1 MTIATLHLLLPE
13 IVLIAAAVAI
23 YMGGVFSGK
32 RGAAP
37 VSQTWHWIAGGAI
50 VLAAV
55 ALLSNGGTAT
65 RMSRPMAEG
74 QPLQFDELAWLAR
87 WMALGFGS
95 LLVLLSARPR
105 AESTPEYIGS
115 LLLTVAGLML
125 VAVADD
131 LVLLFVALEL
141 ISIPTYALLYLGRSD
156 AACQES
162 TAKYFFLSVLA
173 SAILLYGFS
182 FLYGVAGSTELA
194 AVRAALDESNPLPP
208 GFSVFAKLAMA
219 MIFGGLCFKIAA
231 VPFHFYAPDVYQGTT
246 HPNAALLSIVPKA
259 AGLLVM
265 VRILVMSMPGM
276 TPQSWQIVLVVAALT
291 MTFGNVM
298 ALWQDD
304 LRRLLA
310 YSSIAQSG
318 YMLIAVAVAIASGG
332 DATAWNGVAAL
343 EFYLITY
350 AAATLGAFAVFE
362 HLGRPERSLD
372 GVDELAGLGIT
383 RPGAAAVLAVCMF
396 SLAGI
401 PPLAGFWGKL
411 FVFGGALSVDPP
423 VGTTGLRWWF
433 VGVAI
438 VGVLNAAVAAAYY
451 LRIIAVMYFRAP
463 LATPRAQGG
472 AGAWWTAVAC
482 ALFVLAV
489 GVYPSALMNQAEKV
503 SSRPSVSDADAR
515 PQAGDLRSQD
525 KNCHSSLPHSLEWQQ
540 LQQRVL
546 GLVTNP
552 AASVPDIIED
562 HGDNKLSLHPAI
574 TSH

>member
-23 YMGGVFSGK
+23 YMGGVLFTGK
-32 RGAAP
+32 KEAVPA
-37 VSQTWHWIAGGAI
+37 SQTWCWIACGAI
-50 VLAAV
+50 VLAVV
-55 ALLSNGGTAT
+55 ALLSNNGGTAIRVSHPT
-65 RMSRPMAEG
+65 AEG

-87 WMALGFGS
+87 WMALGFGAM
-95 LLVLLSARPR
+95 LVLLSARPR
-105 AESTPEYIGS
+105 AEGTSEYVGS

-125 VAVADD
+125 VAVAGD

-141 ISIPTYALLYLGRSD
+141 ISIPTYVLLYLGRSD

-182 FLYGVAGSTELA
+182 FLYGVAGSTELVV
-194 AVRAALDESNPLPP
+194 VRAAIDGSNPLPP
-208 GFSVFAKLAMA
+208 GFLVLAKLAMA

-259 AGLLVM
+259 AGLVVM
-265 VRILVMSMPGM
+265 VRILVMSMPSM

-318 YMLIAVAVAIASGG
+318 YMLIALAVALASDGG
-332 DATAWNGVAAL
+332 ATAWNGVAAL
-343 EFYLITY
+343 GFYLVTY

-383 RPGAAAVLAVCMF
+383 RPGAAAVLAICLF

-411 FVFGGALSVDPP
+411 LVFGDALAVEP
-423 VGTTGLRWWF
+423 VGAAGLRWWF

-438 VGVLNAAVAAAYY
+438 VGGLNAAVAAAYY

-463 LATPRAQGG
+463 LATLRALGG
-472 AGAWWTAVAC
+472 AGAWWTAVVC
-482 ALFVLAV
+482 ALFVVAV
-489 GVYPSALMNQAEKV
+489 GVYPGTLMNQIEKV
-503 SSRPSVSDADAR
+503 NRRPSVSDTDPK
-515 PQAGDLRSQD
+515 PQAGDLRSED

-546 GLVTNP
+546 WLVTNP
-552 AASVPDIIED
+552 ATSVPL
-562 HGDNKLSLHPAI
+562 LSRTDVT
-574 TSH
+574 TSCHSTLQ